1 MRFFNDFLGREITIP
16 TPPQRIV
23 SLAPDMTEMVFR
35 LGLGDAV
42 VGISS
47 FCHRPAEQLE
57 GLPRLGS
64 YLKIAWSRLEALKP
78 DVVLT
83 TLGAQR
89 ETAYRLLD
97 AGYPVLALP
106 VPLSIFGI
114 LENVRRL
121 AAALGVAERGEHL
134 NAQLAETLTRWRGA
148 LPPLRVYWE
157 IDLGGPITA
166 GPLTYVNDAL
176 HWLGL
181 RNIYADL
188 EAGYVAPDDTETR
201 ARAPEIILYEPT
213 RTRNPERALERMKD
227 RLGLA
232 HVPVVL
238 LPHDALAHYGPALI
252 DEVMPE
258 VVARVRAVLAQGATA

>member
-1 MRFFNDFLGREITIP
+1 MRFFNEFLGREMSIA
-16 TPPQRIV
+16 TPPRRIV

-35 LGLGDAV
+35 LGLGDAL

-47 FCHRPAEQLE
+47 FCHRPAGRLE

-64 YLKIAWSRLEALKP
+64 YLKVVWSRLEALQP

-106 VPLSIFGI
+106 VPLSVFGI
-114 LENVRRL
+114 LENLRRL
-121 AAALGVAERGEHL
+121 AAGLGVAAQGEAV
-134 NAQLAETLTRWRGA
+134 NAQLAEALMRWRGA

-157 IDLGGPITA
+157 VDLGGPITA

-188 EAGYVAPDDTETR
+188 EAGYVTPDDAETR
-201 ARAPEIILYEPT
+201 ARAPELILYEPT
-213 RTRNPERALERMKD
+213 RGRQPERALARMRE
-227 RLGLA
+227 RLGLP
-232 HVPVVL
+232 HVPAVL

-258 VVARVRAVLAQGATA
+258 VVARVRAALDQGAPA